1 LHAKYIT
8 ILEDEQRRQKRE
20 AAATELERR
29 RANPTVPGAG
39 GRITDL
45 RMADP
50 RMTDPRMAAAAAT
63 ATPEDT
69 AAFDPLYKEF
79 GKILITDTTDLLK
92 MTEPLTVWAFDD
104 TVQPTKTYRYRVRLG
119 VFNPIAGTDMF
130 IDNDNPL
137 KNKVIL
143 WTDFF
148 EPRQVAQIPAKLYFF
163 AQSIEEMKKRVTV
176 LVSRYRLGRWYTKD
190 FKVTPGEAIG
200 QKVEKSSSGDG
211 IDNVALAWQVGVT
224 TPREIDCSTGAV
236 LLDVVQMT
244 DWTGG
249 SNLYS
254 RVFFEMLYSDDGSE
268 IQRMPIG
275 DKFWPDD
282 LRQAYYAVKAGENAP
297 KEPLHAWSEG
307 KERVKQKALDQRQR
321 QPATNIPGLP
331 PGITLEELN
340 LIRRGGAPTR

>member
-1 LHAKYIT
+1 LS
-8 ILEDEQRRQKRE
+8 
-20 AAATELERR
+20 
-29 RANPTVPGAG
+29 
-39 GRITDL
+39 
-45 RMADP
+45 
-50 RMTDPRMAAAAAT
+50 
-63 ATPEDT
+63 
-69 AAFDPLYKEF
+69 
-79 GKILITDTTDLLK
+79 K
-92 MTEPLTVWAFDD
+92 MTPLTVWAFDD
-104 TVQPTKTYRYRVRLG
+104 TVQPNKTYRYRVRLG
-119 VFNPIAGTDMF
+119 VFNPIAGTDRF

-148 EPRQVAQIPAKLYFF
+148 EPKQVVPIPPKLYFF
-163 AQSIEEMKKRVTV
+163 AQSIEKKKVTV
-176 LVSRYRLGRWYTKD
+176 LVGRYRLDYWYTED

-211 IDNVALAWQVGVT
+211 IDNVALAGQFGVT
-224 TPREIDCSTGAV
+224 MSQKIDYSTGAV

-254 RVFFEMLYSDDGSE
+254 RVFFEMLYSDDGSK

-282 LRQAYYAVKAGENAP
+282 MRQAYYAVKAGENAP
-297 KEPLHAWSEG
+297 KKPLRVWSDG
-307 KERVKQKALDQRQR
+307 KERVKQQILDQKQK

-331 PGITLEELN
+331 PGMTPEMYELMM
-340 LIRRGGAPTR
+340 IKRGGAPTR